1 MTVAGSLTML
11 ALAPVQQDYLLEAR
25 QMQAL
30 SFAVHIPLV
39 CFGVGFPAM
48 VLFVEWLY
56 MRSGDQLYLTLAKRW
71 TKVMV
76 ALFAVGVITGTIL
89 SFEMGLLWPNFT
101 ATFGSVFG
109 LGFAVEG
116 FSFFVEAIFIGIYV
130 YGWDR
135 LSPRAHFA
143 SGIPIVISGFTG
155 SLMVISV
162 NAWMNH
168 PTGFRLSGG
177 EAVDVHP
184 VAALFGNSYLWHE
197 MVHMYIAAYIVT
209 GFLVA
214 GAYAFGRLR
223 GRWGRYERTALAIP
237 LTVAALAAPVAG
249 AGRRLERPRGRGHSA
264 DQAGRDRRAG
274 RDQARCVPAR
284 PGLVHRRP
292 GQVRRRHPQAALDS
306 WPFTTPMPPSKG
318 SMRCPPTT
326 VHRSTSSGSPSRP
339 WSASAPCSR

>member
-1 MTVAGSLTML
+1 M
-11 ALAPVQQDYLLEAR
+11 
-25 QMQAL
+25 
-30 SFAVHIPLV
+30 
-39 CFGVGFPAM
+39 
-48 VLFVEWLY
+48 
-56 MRSGDQLYLTLAKRW
+56 
-71 TKVMV
+71 
-76 ALFAVGVITGTIL
+76 ITGTIL

-177 EAVDVHP
+177 EVVDVHP
-184 VAALFGNSYLWHE
+184 LAALFGNSYLWHE
-197 MVHMYIAAYIVT
+197 LVHMYIAAYIVT

-214 GAYAFGRLR
+214 GVYAFGRLR

-237 LTVAALAAPVAG
+237 LTIAALAAPAQVLVGDWNGREVA
-249 AGRRLERPRGRGHSA
+249 ADSA
-264 DQAGRDRRAG
+264 DQAGRARRAW
-274 RDQARCVPAR
+274 RHQARSAPAR
-284 PGLVHRRP
+284 PRLVHRRP
-292 GQVRRRHPQAALDS
+292 GQVRHRASPSCSRS
-306 WPFTTPMPPSKG
+306 WPFTTPTRRCRD
-318 SMRCPPTT
+318 SMRCRRTT
-326 VHRSTSSGSPSRP
+326 VRRSTSCGSPSRP
-339 WSASAPCSR
+339 WSGSAPCSP